1 MELPQVQALRAATR
15 GTAEL
20 IHFNNAGASLP
31 PDKVLDTVIGYL
43 QEEAA
48 KGGYETEARYAAE
61 LKNVY
66 TLIARLINAH
76 PDEIA
81 LVENASAAWHLAFN
95 GIDFQPGDEVISS
108 EMEYVTNHIGFLNL
122 QHSKGIRTIVVPND
136 TNGNF
141 DLEAFEQAINNRT
154 KLIAITHIPSTA
166 GNILPVEAIGKI
178 ARKHAIFYLLD
189 ACQSAGHVPLD
200 VEAIGCDMLSVTGRK
215 YLRGPRGTGFL
226 YVRKSIQDQLR
237 LFFLDGHSIVSVDQ
251 DAFKLQENARRFE
264 LYERNRALSLGLG
277 AAVSY
282 ALDLGLDNIEKRI
295 TYLAGHLR
303 NKLAAI
309 EGVTVHDRGDRLSG
323 IVTFSVAGTEA
334 EKIKAALQE
343 KKINVSVG
351 KALSTLIYMNRQHLT
366 SVVRASV
373 HYYNTEEEI
382 EALCKALAK

>member
-1 MELPQVQALRAATR
+1 MELPQVQALRTATR

-66 TLIARLINAH
+66 TLIARLIKAH

-95 GIDFQPGDEVISS
+95 GIDFQPGNEVITS

-122 QHSKGIRTIVVPND
+122 QNSKGIRTIVVPND

-178 ARKHAIFYLLD
+178 ARKHAILYLLD

-237 LFFLDGHSIVSVDQ
+237 LFFLDGHSIASVDQ

-309 EGVTVHDRGDRLSG
+309 AGVTVHDRGDRLSG

-382 EALCKALAK
+382 EALCKALAE